1 MNVGDLKGRAVVTL
15 SDAAKVGSVDDVLF
29 DAQYREVLG
38 FRVKKGGL
46 LSGTEALLRS
56 NVSAVGADAI
66 TVPSPDA
73 INAEERFAELAGAAA
88 FKQAQGTRVVTE
100 GGTLLGTVDEVELDD
115 QARAVTAY
123 ILNAPLLDRIRHK
136 EPRVAAQDVQRLG
149 EGGIM
154 IVSDAVAEAIQGS

>member
-1 MNVGDLKGRAVVTL
+1 MNSGDLKGRAIVTL

-46 LSGTEALLRS
+46 LSGTEALMRS
-56 NVSAVGADAI
+56 SVSAVGADAI

-88 FKQAQGTRVVTE
+88 FKQAQGTRIVTE
-100 GGTLLGTVDEVELDD
+100 GGTL
-115 QARAVTAY
+115 
-123 ILNAPLLDRIRHK
+123 
-136 EPRVAAQDVQRLG
+136 
-149 EGGIM
+149 
-154 IVSDAVAEAIQGS
+154 